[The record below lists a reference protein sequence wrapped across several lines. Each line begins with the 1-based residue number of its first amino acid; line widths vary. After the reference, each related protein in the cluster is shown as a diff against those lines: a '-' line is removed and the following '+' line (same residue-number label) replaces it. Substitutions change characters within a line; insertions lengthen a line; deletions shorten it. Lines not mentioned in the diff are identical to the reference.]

1 METINLDTGETLTLD
16 LNYIQSIEP
25 SETLFGY
32 TYWSY
37 MIPPEQPKDILILG
51 YGNGTIANLI
61 YKICVRY
68 KFLGCLGIDIRE
80 PKNKYLGHDF
90 IQRDAKDFIKTCD
103 KRFDYVV
110 IDLYNGNEICDFVFD
125 EDFVKGI
132 SKVCSKRISINLFKE
147 DFGKEII
154 YDRYFKKEIEKP
166 ILNNKVI
173 FFRNKE
179 DQYGKEK
186 T

>member
-1 METINLDTGETLTLD
+1 METIKLDTGETLTLD
-16 LNYIQSIEP
+16 SNYIQSIEP
-25 SETLFGY
+25 PETLFGY

-51 YGNGTIANLI
+51 YGDGTIANLI
-61 YKICVRY
+61 YKIWGRY
-68 KFLGCLGIDIRE
+68 KFMGCLGIDIRE

-110 IDLYNGNEICDFVFD
+110 IDLYNGDEICDFVF
-125 EDFVKGI
+125 E
-132 SKVCSKRISINLFKE
+132 E